1 MRRLVASLIP
11 MVALIALALACGSTA
26 VQPFVSVQWNV
37 KSLTTK
43 SATGEVT
50 RAEVTGYFIFTSATQ
65 NPAGS
70 DGKLPPAVGT
80 FVEDVTLSRV
90 RRTQSAS
97 YTISSDT
104 KTLSLLVGDQTQ
116 SYTYKITTIDG
127 VQTMTWDSQDETAA
141 HWVLEVAETPD
152 AGTDAATDGADAD

>member
-1 MRRLVASLIP
+1 M
-11 MVALIALALACGSTA
+11 
-26 VQPFVSVQWNV
+26 SVQWDV

-43 SATGEVT
+43 SKTGEVT
-50 RAEVTGYFIFTSATQ
+50 RAEISGYFIFTSANQ
-65 NPAGS
+65 DPAGN

-80 FVEDVTLSRV
+80 FVEDLTLSRV
-90 RRTQSAS
+90 RRVQSAS

-116 SYTYKITTIDG
+116 SYTYKIGTLNG

-141 HWVLEVAETPD
+141 HWVLEVSQTD
-152 AGTDAATDGADAD
+152 AGTDGSADAADAD